1 MICGVNIN
9 IYHYYLKIQNLP
21 LGFFSQYQSI
31 DYFFFLN
38 SFNKNKHSCLFGSLI
53 FFFSFFK
60 IKIRWTFFVLNS
72 LNGIRSR
79 GFRHYNCRSYIYMD
93 STHDGLGG
101 VLEDLFVTFVR
112 AAGQV
117 VGIVHEVAGQ
127 HQFTVHALTDGV
139 LLPCCV
145 YNTKEKWMINNLCI
159 LIMQLHMHFYLI
171 WNLIFFLNQKYNPIF
186 FK

>member
-1 MICGVNIN
+1 MALDHVVSATITVVH
-9 IYHYYLKIQNLP
+9 IY
-21 LGFFSQYQSI
+21 
-31 DYFFFLN
+31 
-38 SFNKNKHSCLFGSLI
+38 
-53 FFFSFFK
+53 
-60 IKIRWTFFVLNS
+60 V
-72 LNGIRSR
+72 
-79 GFRHYNCRSYIYMD
+79 YMD

-145 YNTKEKWMINNLCI
+145 YNTKEK
-159 LIMQLHMHFYLI
+159 
-171 WNLIFFLNQKYNPIF
+171 
-186 FK
+186 

>member
-1 MICGVNIN
+1 
-9 IYHYYLKIQNLP
+9 
-21 LGFFSQYQSI
+21 
-31 DYFFFLN
+31 
-38 SFNKNKHSCLFGSLI
+38 
-53 FFFSFFK
+53 
-60 IKIRWTFFVLNS
+60 
-72 LNGIRSR
+72 
-79 GFRHYNCRSYIYMD
+79 MD

-145 YNTKEKWMINNLCI
+145 YNCVYHLKYKGYYDNKLIFLQFEAEVKQKLLML

-171 WNLIFFLNQKYNPIF
+171 
-186 FK
+186 